1 MLPER
6 AAQDLKLRG
15 PGDLFGIRQSGILE
29 FKLGD
34 VFQDAKVLQK
44 ASEAAEKLLR
54 DDPKLEKEEHQNLKD
69 YLQYYVK
76 QGLIETTL

>member
-1 MLPER
+1 MSSGASHRLHQYRWRVSRPIRRRLHLP
-6 AAQDLKLRG
+6 
-15 PGDLFGIRQSGILE
+15 IS
-29 FKLGD
+29 
-34 VFQDAKVLQK
+34 KVLQK

-54 DDPKLEKEEHQNLKD
+54 EDPKLEKEEHQNLKD